1 MKKKTVLAIDL
12 GAASGRVM
20 AVGFDGRSLSVEE
33 LNRFPNTTVTIN
45 GTLTWDFL
53 RLWGDIQTG
62 IGRGMAH
69 NPAGLGVDTWG
80 VDFGLLDRRGDLLG
94 NPVHY
99 RDSRTEGMM
108 ALAFE
113 RVGKARIYAQT
124 GIQFMDLNTLYQL
137 MSLVENDSPQ
147 LAIAE
152 TFLASPD
159 LLNYWLTGTKVSE
172 RTIASTTQLLNPL
185 TGGWATDLMDD
196 LGIPSRIFP
205 AIVDP
210 GARVGAFQG
219 VPVFATA
226 SHDTASAVAAV
237 PMTTPNAAYLS
248 SGTWSLA
255 GLEMDH
261 PILTPEALAANVTNE
276 AGAFGTITLLRN
288 TTGMW
293 ILQQCRDTWAKAGQS
308 YSYAD
313 LTTLA
318 GQAPALVSV
327 IDPNAPLFTPP
338 GDHPT
343 RIRDYCRSTGQ
354 PVPESVGE
362 VVRAVLQGL
371 ALAYRD
377 TLDDLAALTGR
388 TLDALHIVGGG
399 SQNDLLNQMAADVTG
414 LPVLAGPVEAT
425 VLGNALI
432 QLIALGE
439 IADLA
444 QARQIVGAMG
454 GIRRFDPSGKEGQ
467 EHWDRVYREK

>member
-12 GAASGRVM
+12 GASSGRVM

-62 IGRGMAH
+62 IGRGMDH
-69 NPAGLGVDTWG
+69 KPAGLGVDTWG

-94 NPVHY
+94 NPIHY
-99 RDSRTEGMM
+99 RDSRTDGMM

-113 RVGKARIYAQT
+113 RVGKERIYAQT
-124 GIQFMDLNTLYQL
+124 GIQFMDLNTIYQL

-147 LAIAE
+147 LAVAE
-152 TFLASPD
+152 TLLTSPD
-159 LLNYWLTGTKVSE
+159 LLNYWLTGAKVSE

-196 LGIPSRIFP
+196 LGIPSHIFP

-255 GLEMDH
+255 GLEMDR

-293 ILQQCRDTWAKAGQS
+293 IVQQCRETLGQGGPILLLRRPHHPGRPSPGPGLDHRPQRPHLHPPRRPPHPHPGLLPQHRSAGPRKRGRGGAGRAARAGPGLSGHLGLSGRPHRAHPGRPAHRGRRQPERPAQPDGRGRHRPARPGRAGGGHRAGQR
-308 YSYAD
+308 
-313 LTTLA
+313 
-318 GQAPALVSV
+318 P
-327 IDPNAPLFTPP
+327 DPTHRPGRDRRPGPSPPNRRRHGRHPPL
-338 GDHPT
+338 
-343 RIRDYCRSTGQ
+343 
-354 PVPESVGE
+354 
-362 VVRAVLQGL
+362 
-371 ALAYRD
+371 
-377 TLDDLAALTGR
+377 
-388 TLDALHIVGGG
+388 
-399 SQNDLLNQMAADVTG
+399 
-414 LPVLAGPVEAT
+414 
-425 VLGNALI
+425 
-432 QLIALGE
+432 
-439 IADLA
+439 
-444 QARQIVGAMG
+444 
-454 GIRRFDPSGKEGQ
+454 
-467 EHWDRVYREK
+467 